1 MKLRKS
7 NKSVKLITYVITAA
21 TLIVAGFFAISYI
34 RQEDK
39 LLAEIKLTHAAIDAR
54 DESKMDEILG
64 RTVGKNEYATVERAI
79 KSYLKD
85 SIGMEP
91 EIYQTMHD
99 EKLDNLLTAAHIATD
114 QDNFE
119 TDLKYLDEI
128 DTKENDF
135 RLQYDK
141 VFSADGAAKYLNS
154 DGLNTKYKQI
164 FNDEVATN
172 LEKEKKTNTIGLKLD
187 DLKSMVKLSRIA
199 INLLHD
205 NPNGWSIQDEKIVF
219 SSSTN
224 QKQYTAIA
232 EEIQIIVA
240 DQP

>member
-1 MKLRKS
+1 MKLRKR
-7 NKSVKLITYVITAA
+7 NKSVKLITYVITAV
-21 TLIVAGFFAISYI
+21 TLIVAGFFAVSYI

-119 TDLKYLDEI
+119 TDLKYLE
-128 DTKENDF
+128 
-135 RLQYDK
+135 
-141 VFSADGAAKYLNS
+141 
-154 DGLNTKYKQI
+154 
-164 FNDEVATN
+164 
-172 LEKEKKTNTIGLKLD
+172 
-187 DLKSMVKLSRIA
+187 
-199 INLLHD
+199 
-205 NPNGWSIQDEKIVF
+205 
-219 SSSTN
+219 
-224 QKQYTAIA
+224 
-232 EEIQIIVA
+232 
-240 DQP
+240 